1 MGVRFDM
8 RKKTYTFEERNR
20 LLILLYLLAVIL
32 TGVILVLSGLPTET
46 ALIGLS
52 FGAGTLIILFTLY
65 QTKKMT
71 HLIPFIIIVSLALM
85 TIFMLESRPS
95 LTTYLITYFSLA
107 IITLY
112 HRYLYV
118 IVSGVFGLIITNLF
132 MIQHG
137 ADVISDYSVVHLV
150 SFNIIFVLTTLVLVY
165 QSIIGKAIQS
175 QAQNLARESEFSKNE
190 TLKLIDQV
198 RYTVEQLDQL
208 NEQLTDNSS
217 LTNHYSS
224 ELASTFREISS
235 GVESQANSAGA
246 MTESIVSMNEE
257 ITNISDQTTVI
268 NENANES
275 SQVVASGSDDV
286 SDLNQTIID
295 VDQTLTETV
304 VEMTELNE
312 ATAQV
317 SEVLATISE
326 IADQTNLLALNAAI
340 EAARAGEV
348 GQGFAVVAQEVR
360 KLAEHSIESTMQIS
374 DILGKIQHK
383 TQTATDRVNQSKTV
397 FDRGKTLTEKT
408 NQAFQTIDQFVNE
421 LRNSASEL
429 NERVGLLTNS
439 SAQVVDEVNH
449 VSSTSEQLSAS
460 VEEVFA
466 NIEEQNTRMA
476 ELNEKVVEIDQLTDH
491 LRESLVVAD

>member
-1 MGVRFDM
+1 M
-8 RKKTYTFEERNR
+8 KKRTYTFQERNR
-20 LLILLYLLAVIL
+20 LVLLLYLLSVIL
-32 TGVILVLSGLPTET
+32 ASVILSLSGLPVET
-46 ALIGLS
+46 VLIGLS
-52 FGAGTLIILFTLY
+52 FGVGTFVILFILY
-65 QTKKMT
+65 KLRKLTQW
-71 HLIPFIIIVSLALM
+71 IPFIVIVSLALM

-118 IVSGVFGLIITNLF
+118 LVSGVFGLLITNLF
-132 MIQHG
+132 MFQYG
-137 ADVISDYSVVHLV
+137 SSVIVNYSTVHLV
-150 SFNIIFVLTTLVLVY
+150 AFNIIFVLTTLILIY
-165 QSIIGKAIQS
+165 QSIIGKTIQN
-175 QAQNLARESEFSKNE
+175 QAQVLAKESEASKDE
-190 TLKLIDQV
+190 VLRLINQV

-208 NEQLTDNSS
+208 NEQLTDHSS

-275 SQVVASGSDDV
+275 SQVVASGSEDV

-466 NIEEQNTRMA
+466 NIEEQNTRMT

-491 LRESLVVAD
+491 LRDSLATAE